1 MFLLKDGNQAIFCQ
15 MLGDLIPHNL
25 ILLIHMK
32 YMGMIACHSGQ
43 HRIFKCQVHFG
54 SYPSFSSSPLSPPFR
69 PHPPLKGPAAKFHA
83 YYRPH
88 YTSKTIVLV
97 TLHDIGD
104 KATSSKAAKLTY
116 EVVTNLPI
124 SIDPSDC
131 SPSAVACNVT
141 KSVGFEVI
149 LLDSKCFP
157 LPDTETTSVLAFW
170 KSSRKILAASKAL
183 YHKLSGSSTD
193 VKRAVSQDK
202 SIDLTESEEETSTC
216 SKRICLEEMRGQ
228 L

>member
-1 MFLLKDGNQAIFCQ
+1 MSQRPTQNLQVP
-15 MLGDLIPHNL
+15 IP
-25 ILLIHMK
+25 
-32 YMGMIACHSGQ
+32 
-43 HRIFKCQVHFG
+43 FG
-54 SYPSFSSSPLSPPFR
+54 SYPSFSSSRLSPPFW

-88 YTSKTIVLV
+88 CTSKTIVLV

-193 VKRAVSQDK
+193 VKHAVSQDK
-202 SIDLTESEEETSTC
+202 CIDLTESEEETSTC
-216 SKRICLEEMRGQ
+216 SKRICLEEMMKKVDKLEAKFEFSKKLLKVFECYLQRF